1 MCIRDRDAITRQP
14 RSGQRAAANDGQ
26 YVERVLGDEREAEMN
41 ENLKITD
48 QALDQLMG
56 MAEDMGDELGVQN
69 KQLDRINAKAEV
81 HDRNITD
88 FNRRIH
94 NQLK

>member
-1 MCIRDRDAITRQP
+1 
-14 RSGQRAAANDGQ
+14 
-26 YVERVLGDEREAEMN
+26 
-41 ENLKITD
+41 
-48 QALDQLMG
+48 MG

>member
-1 MCIRDRDAITRQP
+1 MDSDITDAVQTVGTVPNALPLPSPPLPTPPSFSPPLPSR
-14 RSGQRAAANDGQ
+14 
-26 YVERVLGDEREAEMN
+26 
-41 ENLKITD
+41 ITD

-56 MAEDMGDELGVQN
+56 MAEDMGDELTTQN

-81 HDRNITD
+81 HDKNISD

-94 NQLK
+94 KQLK

>member
-1 MCIRDRDAITRQP
+1 MSSPPPPLTPSFLPLSSSPSLPLPPFSPPSR
-14 RSGQRAAANDGQ
+14 
-26 YVERVLGDEREAEMN
+26 
-41 ENLKITD
+41 ITD

-56 MAEDMGDELGVQN
+56 MAEDMGDELATQN

-81 HDRNITD
+81 HDRNISD